1 MHGDCA
7 GLHARVKLLAPF
19 LAPILPPHIAR
30 AFAGCLLAASTA
42 CAPSDRKDEV
52 TAIGY
57 GGPTTIYDIHAGVVD
72 SGDNIELTGVVALL
86 PRTPADDWFIVQ
98 APEGGEYA
106 GLEVHLHHALPQ
118 LTIVPGDVLT
128 IRGVLASRN
137 ARVDLIVQEADAIEV
152 TGFLNPEPSRPGDI
166 VDWSPY
172 NGVLVAPGP
181 TSALDCGD
189 TAGQVATDRDLHLDF
204 SHFTEPVSLGTGSL
218 DDLLQGVVHG
228 VAETWSLSV
237 RTLDDLGSTLP
248 DSGCPTTVADA
259 RQSEHSGRLVLEDT
273 VVTAVQPDGR
283 RAYVQDVGGGAWSG
297 LEVQAAPGTLSHLVA
312 GDQLTLGGLLNDAEP
327 RLLQVTHLAAPTSVV
342 EPVSSTPTDPTALE
356 WDGALVE
363 LANLEVQPSEYVG
376 RANTSAGIE
385 LVDVLLDGTPLPD
398 SGTWTIRGQ
407 LRVDPSTEPPTV
419 HLLPRVEADLQAAD

>member
-152 TGFLNPEPSRPGDI
+152 TGFL
-166 VDWSPY
+166 
-172 NGVLVAPGP
+172 
-181 TSALDCGD
+181 
-189 TAGQVATDRDLHLDF
+189 
-204 SHFTEPVSLGTGSL
+204 TEPVPLGTGSL

-327 RLLQVTHLAAPTSVV
+327 RLLQVTHLAAPTSFV